1 MVYMMNETTKAKVMK
16 PVYEAFD
23 LDIALTVYMDKIRE
37 DYRSRFGNDT
47 GSISDFDVTIYRGS
61 KYLKVVAGGRHKS
74 VHSFIV
80 IKPDNKFKFGD
91 ILMAASWAAPAR
103 NFSRGNVL
111 NIENQS
117 VRWTGV

>member
-1 MVYMMNETTKAKVMK
+1 MMNETTSEQAMK
-16 PVYEAFD
+16 PVYEAYD

-37 DYRSRFGNDT
+37 DYMKFFDPSESRS
-47 GSISDFDVTIYRGS
+47 FDVTINRGS
-61 KYLKVVAGGRHKS
+61 KYLKVLAGDRHKS

-80 IKPDNKFKFGD
+80 IKPDAKFKFGD

-111 NIENQS
+111 NVENFS
-117 VRWTGV
+117 VRWSGI